1 MKDIIEALKA
11 CYEGIKLIIPLM
23 RVNPPWS
30 RWLFVIT
37 GFLLLASVI
46 AFAVNYPEAKR
57 KLNSAGQIR
66 PDDYPYREFPND
78 FPSVVAPYRI
88 PKADSIINIVWGDIG
103 RIRETAVV
111 IPINEDFDLEQRGPS
126 SVLTAFGRH
135 TIQSRAFFD
144 YLEEQWPAKQRPKNA
159 GIGTIEYKELP
170 HESSLLKGALFVV
183 TTRNQSNEKRDYG
196 YYKNTSMAAVEYLLD
211 QVVEKVKYEQLDS
224 VALPLLGTGYAIV
237 KNDLDENGK
246 ELFEQAVLL
255 LTVQKLADALADP
268 AAPWR
273 RATIVM
279 YTKDIRGAREDRHHD
294 AVLIFLNSDTDTR
307 KKTLKDLV
315 ESLPKPGVQS
325 KATAN

>member
-1 MKDIIEALKA
+1 
-11 CYEGIKLIIPLM
+11 
-23 RVNPPWS
+23 
-30 RWLFVIT
+30 
-37 GFLLLASVI
+37 
-46 AFAVNYPEAKR
+46 
-57 KLNSAGQIR
+57 
-66 PDDYPYREFPND
+66 
-78 FPSVVAPYRI
+78 
-88 PKADSIINIVWGDIG
+88 
-103 RIRETAVV
+103 
-111 IPINEDFDLEQRGPS
+111 
-126 SVLTAFGRH
+126 
-135 TIQSRAFFD
+135 
-144 YLEEQWPAKQRPKNA
+144 
-159 GIGTIEYKELP
+159 
-170 HESSLLKGALFVV
+170 
-183 TTRNQSNEKRDYG
+183 
-196 YYKNTSMAAVEYLLD
+196 
-211 QVVEKVKYEQLDS
+211 VEKVKYEQLDS